1 MSKKDIC
8 SYNYDE
14 LKEEM
19 LVIGEKAFRSKQI
32 YEWLHVKLADDFD
45 EMTNLSK
52 ALREKLKEEYVIL
65 PVKMLERQIS
75 QIDGTNKF
83 LFFGK
88 RIPPLCPKGYLG
100 IVTGYHATTQFWFC
114 NMSYHSHSGDSSD
127 NVVLFERYGKKQF
140 IILASIQCSS
150 HQIHIKFLRH
160 SCRLV
165 IDRYPVFI
173 YTAAHMTLRTDVQ

>member
-1 MSKKDIC
+1 MNIKYTKLTKRWHFAYTFKK
-8 SYNYDE
+8 
-14 LKEEM
+14 
-19 LVIGEKAFRSKQI
+19 I
-32 YEWLHVKLADDFD
+32 YCRIFLFKNIN
-45 EMTNLSK
+45 MQTT
-52 ALREKLKEEYVIL
+52 
-65 PVKMLERQIS
+65 Q
-75 QIDGTNKF
+75 GTNKF

-173 YTAAHMTLRTDVQ
+173 YTCLLYTSDAADEL